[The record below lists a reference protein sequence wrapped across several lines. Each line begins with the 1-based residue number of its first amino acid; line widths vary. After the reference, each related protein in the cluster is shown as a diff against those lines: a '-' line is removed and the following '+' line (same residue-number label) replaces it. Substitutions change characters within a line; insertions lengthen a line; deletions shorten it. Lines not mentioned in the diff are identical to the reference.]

1 MLSEIPTST
10 FFNYFIYLL
19 IPFLFGYAAKK
30 IKISPI
36 IGYIVGGI
44 VLGNLLKGVIS
55 QEAINSFAYF
65 GIVLLL
71 FTVGLEI
78 SLEKLILLKKFIL
91 LGGSLQILLSIAGV
105 SVLSLFFGFTFTQAL
120 LIAIAFSSSSTTIVA
135 KIIQERGEE
144 NSFLGEMA
152 LGILMFQDLAFVPFI
167 ILFTNFNGLSL
178 TAGEIVRNVAV
189 GLFESALILIT
200 IYYIGKRVVPV
211 LFNSIA
217 KTSRELLNL
226 FIIIFIFMI
235 TFVSAAAGIP
245 ILIGAFVAGVLV
257 AQTIEH
263 YHIFSQIRP
272 MRDLMAIVFFIFI
285 GTKVSLVAAL
295 PFLPQILLF
304 GLLVVAI
311 KGLILIFIFLYFRF
325 NTRIAF
331 SLALFL
337 FQISETA
344 FILLSLA
351 FANKVFTSD
360 QYLFITITVLIS
372 LMVTPVFISKKEA
385 IYAGIRSFF
394 KKFFPSVEIYIK
406 HRLDFDQSPLEAF
419 NLHSHVVI
427 CGYGRIGSQVGKA
440 LTLANIPF
448 VAIDYNF
455 STVEKMKKSGVKIIY
470 GDPTD
475 YDVLDFAETEKALAL
490 ISAVPAKFDQESIIL
505 NAKKLNPDIFI
516 IGRAHNSK
524 DHQRMIDLGVQSVVQ
539 PEVEASV
546 SIIKKIFLL
555 KNMPKEEILK
565 RLKHI
570 RLVQI
575 FA

>member
-1 MLSEIPTST
+1 MLLEIPTAA

-19 IPFLFGYAAKK
+19 VPFLFGYAAKK

-36 IGYIVGGI
+36 IGYVIGGI
-44 VLGNLLKGVIS
+44 VLGNFLNGVIS
-55 QEAINSFAYF
+55 QAAINSFAYF

-78 SLEKLILLKKFIL
+78 NLEKLSLLKKFIL
-91 LGGSLQILLSIAGV
+91 LGGGLQILLSIVGV
-105 SVLSLFFGFTFTQAL
+105 TILSLFFHFSFVQSL

-144 NSFLGEMA
+144 NSFSGEMA
-152 LGILMFQDLAFVPFI
+152 LGLLMFQDLAFVPFI
-167 ILFTNFNGLSL
+167 IIFTNFNGLSV
-178 TAGEIVRNVAV
+178 TAGEIVKNIVL
-189 GLFESALILIT
+189 GLFESALILIA

-211 LFNSIA
+211 LFNTIA

-235 TFVSAAAGIP
+235 TFISAAAGIP
-245 ILIGAFVAGVLV
+245 ILIGAFIAGVLV

-272 MRDLMAIVFFIFI
+272 LRDLMAIVFFIFI
-285 GTKVSLVAAL
+285 GTKVNLIAAL

-304 GLLVVAI
+304 AALVMII
-311 KGLILIFIFLYFRF
+311 KALILISIFLYCRF
-325 NTRIAF
+325 NTRVAF

-351 FANKVFTSD
+351 FANKIFTPE

-372 LMVTPVFISKKEA
+372 LMLTPVFVSNKDA
-385 IYAGIRSFF
+385 IYASIRAFLKRF
-394 KKFFPSVEIYIK
+394 IPSVELFIK
-406 HRLDFDQSPLEAF
+406 HRLDFDQARLEAF
-419 NLHSHVVI
+419 DLNDHVVI

-440 LTLANIPF
+440 LTLANVPF
-448 VAIDYNF
+448 VAIDYDF
-455 STVEKMKKSGVKIIY
+455 STVEKVRKSGIKIIY

-475 YDVLDFAETEKALAL
+475 YDVLDFAETEKALVL
-490 ISAVPAKFDQESIIL
+490 ISAVPAKFDQESIIM

-516 IGRAHNSK
+516 VGRAHNAK

-539 PEVEASV
+539 PEAEASIA
-546 SIIKKIFLL
+546 IIKKIFLL
-555 KNMPKEEILK
+555 KKIPKEEILK

-570 RLVQI
+570 RLVQVFI
-575 FA
+575 